1 MQRKIYLEGELGAK
15 FGKEY
20 TMNVNSFSEV
30 FRCLECNFS
39 NFREYLIS
47 CAENNVG
54 FVCEV
59 AGQPLNSE
67 TELLL
72 EYGEGDMVITSIPAG
87 SKSGALKILAAI
99 AIATLVIM
107 NPAMFVTATN
117 AQTLGAMAASGVA
130 NPGTI
135 ALLKAGATLNLAGLA
150 AAGISVHLAMTGMQQ
165 MMAPDPSVDNDQE
178 ESYLFQGTGQAL
190 VEGDPVPVLY
200 GKLRVPGRPIS
211 LQLRNERL
219 NFTDHGKVYADSTAD
234 TTNGVTVTTSGSSG
248 GGSVLSQE
256 EQQTQLHR

>member
-15 FGKEY
+15 FGKEF
-20 TMNVNSFSEV
+20 TMNVSSFSEV

-39 NFREYLIS
+39 NFRQYLIS

-72 EYGEGDMVITSIPAG
+72 QYGEGDMVISSVPAG
-87 SKSGALKILAAI
+87 SKSAGAKILAAI
-99 AIATLVIM
+99 AIIAVVYFTGGFTVLKDVGLGFKTVGQAAATM
-107 NPAMFVTATN
+107 GVTVATN
-117 AQTLGAMAASGVA
+117 L
-130 NPGTI
+130 
-135 ALLKAGATLNLAGLA
+135 AL
-150 AAGISVHLAMTGMQQ
+150 TGFSQ
-165 MMAPDPSVDNDQE
+165 MLAPDPSVDSDQE
-178 ESYLFQGTGQAL
+178 ESYLFQGTGQTI

-211 LQLRNERL
+211 LQVRNERL
-219 NFTDHGKVYADSTAD
+219 NFIDHGKVYADSTAD
-234 TTNGVTVTTSGSSG
+234 TTNGVTVDTSGSSG

-256 EQQTQLHR
+256 EQSNIMHR

>member
-20 TMNVNSFSEV
+20 TMNVSSFSEV
-30 FRCLECNFS
+30 LRCLECNFS
-39 NFREYLIS
+39 NFRQYLIS

-72 EYGEGDMVITSIPAG
+72 QYGEGDMVISTVPAG
-87 SKSGALKILAAI
+87 SKSAGAKILAAI
-99 AIATLVIM
+99 AIIAVVYFTGGFTVLKDVGLGFGSLGQSAATIG
-107 NPAMFVTATN
+107 VTVATN
-117 AQTLGAMAASGVA
+117 L
-130 NPGTI
+130 
-135 ALLKAGATLNLAGLA
+135 ALTGL
-150 AAGISVHLAMTGMQQ
+150 SQ
-165 MMAPDPSVDNDQE
+165 MMAPDPSVDSQQDQ
-178 ESYLFQGTGQAL
+178 SYLFQGTGQTI

-211 LQLRNERL
+211 LQVKNERL
-219 NFTDHGKVYADSTAD
+219 NFIDHGKVYADSSVD
-234 TTNGVTVTTSGSSG
+234 TINGVTIDSSSSSG

-256 EQQTQLHR
+256 EQETQAHH

>member
-1 MQRKIYLEGELGAK
+1 MQRKIYLEGEIGSK

-20 TMNVNSFSEV
+20 TMNVTTFPEV

-59 AGQPLNSE
+59 AGSSLQSE
-67 TELLL
+67 KELLL
-72 EYGEGDMVITSIPAG
+72 EYKEGDMIISAIPAG
-87 SKSGALKILAAI
+87 SKSAGQKILAAI
-99 AIATLVIM
+99 AIIAVVYFTGGFGAEGYIATGLKGSGM
-107 NPAMFVTATN
+107 AAFKAY
-117 AQTLGAMAASGVA
+117 AGLGALSLS
-130 NPGTI
+130 I
-135 ALLKAGATLNLAGLA
+135 NLAL
-150 AAGISVHLAMTGMQQ
+150 AGIQQ
-165 MMAPDPSVDNDQE
+165 MMAPDPSVDNDQD
-178 ESYLFQGTGQAL
+178 ESYLFQGTGQTI

-219 NFTDHGKVYADSTAD
+219 NFTDHGKVYSDSSAD
-234 TTNGVTVTTSGSSG
+234 TTNGVTVDTSGSSG
-248 GGSVLSQE
+248 NGSVLSQE
-256 EQQTQLHR
+256 EQETQLHR